1 MAKKKPAPTLTELLA
16 QVDELFDH
24 EGQSGV
30 YQYTL
35 GRFKHGWRFN
45 VTNSWNRWMAA
56 RREHQFG
63 DYPTPEGALQAFLD
77 YVRTSQLN
85 VAGLQD

>member
-1 MAKKKPAPTLTELLA
+1 MAKKPQLTLAELLA
-16 QVDELFDH
+16 QADELFDH
-24 EGQSGV
+24 EGQSGC

-35 GRFKHGWRFN
+35 GRFKHGWRFS

-56 RREHQFG
+56 RRTFEFRE
-63 DYPTPEGALQAFLD
+63 YATPEEAVSVFLD
-77 YVRTSQLN
+77 YVKSNQIN